1 MRSRSHRATGSTSP
15 GVDSRSRV
23 CAQGP
28 MGSWQQGV
36 RCWAVCCA
44 WCSGSV
50 GRCGIP
56 GTPRTWCRS
65 PWAPWSSRARRWPVK
80 GKRTVSARVVR
91 GSASN
96 ARRYARRRLST
107 ERPAEPLQSNR
118 APGSE
123 GSWPI
128 AWGRSKG
135 WGTGGQ
141 RQACAGEGGRA
152 NFCGLTCFTQRPS
165 DHQDQ
170 NETLA
175 HRRFALSD
183 DRGAGA
189 VRGRRVTFARGVCVR
204 VRARK
209 ACACARARARGETL
223 WSGPTAH
230 TQGSSIGQV
239 SGRSA

>member
-1 MRSRSHRATGSTSP
+1 MGGERAALLPVLGCVLCVVLGQCGAVWHTWNSKNMVRFT
-15 GVDSRSRV
+15 
-23 CAQGP
+23 
-28 MGSWQQGV
+28 MGTLVIASASI
-36 RCWAVCCA
+36 R
-44 WCSGSV
+44 
-50 GRCGIP
+50 
-56 GTPRTWCRS
+56 
-65 PWAPWSSRARRWPVK
+65 PVK

-239 SGRSA
+239 GR

>member
-1 MRSRSHRATGSTSP
+1 MCGAGLCAVRGARAVWGGVAYLELREHGAIHHGHLGHRER
-15 GVDSRSRV
+15 VD
-23 CAQGP
+23 Q
-28 MGSWQQGV
+28 
-36 RCWAVCCA
+36 A
-44 WCSGSV
+44 W
-50 GRCGIP
+50 
-56 GTPRTWCRS
+56 
-65 PWAPWSSRARRWPVK
+65 K
-80 GKRTVSARVVR
+80 GYKRTVSARVVR

-239 SGRSA
+239 GR

>member
-1 MRSRSHRATGSTSP
+1 M
-15 GVDSRSRV
+15 
-23 CAQGP
+23 
-28 MGSWQQGV
+28 
-36 RCWAVCCA
+36 CCA

-209 ACACARARARGETL
+209 ACACARARAR
-223 WSGPTAH
+223 
-230 TQGSSIGQV
+230 
-239 SGRSA
+239 

>member
-1 MRSRSHRATGSTSP
+1 
-15 GVDSRSRV
+15 
-23 CAQGP
+23 

-209 ACACARARARGETL
+209 ACACARARAVRRSGQGQRRTL
-223 WSGPTAH
+223 RAAALGRWAGSRAKCLREIVCLGSG
-230 TQGSSIGQV
+230 G
-239 SGRSA
+239 